1 MIASNLACSIDLRL
15 RFRNLPHSVEQ
26 ITCHL
31 LTHYFSVLSQNSPK
45 KVPQSFICMFVDSSA
60 TLTCFG
66 GFLVEE
72 VRLFLTIHHSGPLM
86 TRSMRERESGR
97 CEVWT
102 LPRAQISVSLQ
113 VNEVWMSGTNG
124 SSWHRSPNTES
135 MWRNSDIPTEH
146 VTHSAPEK
154 SIITFP
160 GQKWKYCATFGLLPL
175 PLLPQVNDPSLQVK
189 CKLRYTKES

>member
-15 RFRNLPHSVEQ
+15 RFCNLPHSVEQ

-31 LTHYFSVLSQNSPK
+31 LTHYFSILLQNSPK

-86 TRSMRERESGR
+86 ARSFPERGQREREWEMWSLD
-97 CEVWT
+97 T
-102 LPRAQISVSLQ
+102 PRAQISVSLQ

-124 SSWHRSPNTES
+124 SSWHRSPNTER
-135 MWRNSDIPTEH
+135 MWRNSDVPTEH
-146 VTHSAPEK
+146 VTHSAPQK
-154 SIITFP
+154 IIITFP
-160 GQKWKYCATFGLLPL
+160 GQKMK
-175 PLLPQVNDPSLQVK
+175 V
-189 CKLRYTKES
+189 LRYFWTPATPIATPGEWSVFAG